1 MKKYYFIRKLIFIF
15 LTLIV
20 FGHCKST
27 RSSFSDPPSPN
38 DISSDQKCCHNGKL
52 TKTERKQIFP
62 FSDADNVK
70 IISFSSQLGK
80 TPIVNDTII
89 STKTTE
95 AILLSEVQKDNL
107 SDILYNYNYSK
118 NTNLI
123 SETTLGCYFPRHAI
137 VFFDKSDKVISFI
150 EICLE
155 CRQVV
160 SELPKES
167 IGVFCEG
174 KYDLLKKFFLSI
186 GIKQFKD

>member
-1 MKKYYFIRKLIFIF
+1 MIKYSFIRTSIIIF
-15 LTLIV
+15 LSLIV

-27 RSSFSDPPSPN
+27 RRSFSEPPSPN
-38 DISSDQKCCHNGKL
+38 DISADQKCYHNGKL

-62 FSDADNVK
+62 FSDADKIK

-89 STKTTE
+89 LTKTTE
-95 AILLSEVQKDNL
+95 AILLSEDQKNNL

-118 NTNLI
+118 NSNLI
-123 SETTLGCYFPRHAI
+123 SETTQGCYFPRHAI

-155 CRQVV
+155 CSQVV

-167 IGVFCEG
+167 IGNFCEG
-174 KYDLLKKFFLSI
+174 KYDLLKKYFLSI